1 MNLRITNM
9 MNKNSKK
16 KIIQMKMKIKL
27 QNCIIKQNNLKMKI
41 KINKIKLNNQYKNN
55 KMTKT

>member
-16 KIIQMKMKIKL
+16 NNIIDENENKTSEL
-27 QNCIIKQNNLKMKI
+27 Y
-41 KINKIKLNNQYKNN
+41 NKIE
-55 KMTKT
+55 